1 MEPLVFAGLMF
12 FGVLVVFV
20 SMIIGSQLDPVQA
33 RLQQIAVR
41 PRTLEEL
48 ELQRP
53 LSERMLQ
60 PIIRGFSGLVGRFY
74 PQNTVRSLSL
84 RLKRAGMETTSTEF
98 FLGVKGFASIV
109 VGVLASGLVNAITGD
124 PVQTLIGLIV
134 GIILGFLLPDF
145 YLTSRA
151 GGRAN
156 AIIEQLPDALDLL
169 TISVEAG
176 LGFDAAL
183 VKVTEKM
190 KGPLTEEFKRASG
203 EQRVGKSRQESLR
216 GISERVEVKELKN
229 FISAIIQADQ
239 LGVSMSKVLRIQ
251 SEQLRQDRRQRAE
264 EKAARAPILIILLA
278 SDCRVAD
285 SFFSRGL
292 GLLLRSS
299 LRAGEGLRLTKTSSI
314 TMWLMRFAIDAVF
327 VDKAGRVVRVAE
339 RLSPWRTAVFA
350 RGAAEVIELPAGT
363 AAETRTQAGDEL
375 VFEPA

>member
-1 MEPLVFAGLMF
+1 MF

-20 SMIIGSQLDPVQA
+20 SMVIGSQLDPVQA

-53 LSERMLQ
+53 LSERLLQ
-60 PIIRGFSGLVGRFY
+60 PIINGFSGLVGRFY
-74 PQNTVRSLSL
+74 PQNTVRGLSL

-98 FLGVKGFASIV
+98 FLGVKGFAAIV
-109 VGVLASGLVNAITGD
+109 GGVLVSGLVNAITGD
-124 PVQTLIGLIV
+124 PLFTLGALIA
-134 GIILGFLLPDF
+134 GIVLGFMAPAFSLS
-145 YLTSRA
+145 SRA
-151 GGRAN
+151 GGRAGQ
-156 AIIEQLPDALDLL
+156 IIEQLPDALDLL

-190 KGPLTEEFKRASG
+190 KGALSDEFKRASG

-216 GISERVEVKELKN
+216 GITERVEVKELQN

-264 EKAARAPILIILLA
+264 AKPARARILIMLPTVGCIFPSLFIVILAPAALSA
-278 SDCRVAD
+278 
-285 SFFSRGL
+285 L
-292 GLLLRSS
+292 SS
-299 LRAGEGLRLTKTSSI
+299 CGS
-314 TMWLMRFAIDAVF
+314 V
-327 VDKAGRVVRVAE
+327 
-339 RLSPWRTAVFA
+339 
-350 RGAAEVIELPAGT
+350 
-363 AAETRTQAGDEL
+363 
-375 VFEPA
+375 